1 MNNKI
6 VEERRSG
13 LLMEKF
19 ILTTGKDVQFGI
31 ATLDPSECNWDVA
44 HGYQGGE
51 IDYLIINLM
60 DDRIVPKE
68 IERKIIEVLPL
79 SYVWR
84 DRIYLPYEKCFY
96 SPALSEVERAGYL
109 KITHK
114 EMEIDDALSYYINP
128 TGWQWVYNLM
138 ALTIN
143 YIGKL

>member
-13 LLMEKF
+13 LLSEKF
-19 ILTTGKDVQFGI
+19 ILTTEKDVQFGI
-31 ATLDPSECNWDVA
+31 AALDPSECNWDIGY
-44 HGYQGGE
+44 GYQGGE

-68 IERKIIEVLPL
+68 IERKIKRDLPL

-84 DRIYLPYEKCFY
+84 NSIYLPYERCFY
-96 SPALSEVERAGYL
+96 SPALSEMERAKYI
-109 KITHK
+109 KIVHK
-114 EMEIDDALSYYINP
+114 EMSIDDALPYYINAR
-128 TGWQWVYNLM
+128 GWQSVYNLF